1 MPEGIAYQN
10 KDIEFK
16 LMSETYKEKSFDA
29 YGLKLPKIKEVLPT
43 NLPAVSANE
52 MRIDNLFLLEDD
64 TVAIVDYES
73 EDKTSNRVKYINYIG
88 RIMQR
93 YDSQGIRIPELRM
106 IVIYTGDVETAK
118 DTWEI
123 PCLTLKME
131 QVFIHSLPDAEIY
144 QSVKKKLENNETL
157 SEKELMLL
165 IILPLAKKGKEVKQK
180 VIEQVVDLAK
190 QIEDENTQAFVITG
204 ILVSSD
210 KFIDRD
216 YAKSVRRYLSM
227 TKVFQIL
234 EEEKQ
239 EAINLAEKEGQR
251 KSQLQIA
258 ENLIKAGADILM
270 VMKGTGL
277 TKEEIEEIKKNMM
290 VAK

>member
-16 LMSETYKEKSFDA
+16 LMSETYKEKSFEA

-157 SEKELMLL
+157 SEKELMQL
-165 IILPLAKKGKEVKQK
+165 IILPLAKKGKEAKQK
-180 VIEQVVDLAK
+180 MIEQVVDLAK

-258 ENLIKAGADILM
+258 ENLIKAGVDTLM
-270 VMKGTGL
+270 IMKGTGL
-277 TKEEIEEIKKNMM
+277 TKEEIEEIKKNMLTT
-290 VAK
+290 K

>member
-1 MPEGIAYQN
+1 
-10 KDIEFK
+10 
-16 LMSETYKEKSFDA
+16 
-29 YGLKLPKIKEVLPT
+29 
-43 NLPAVSANE
+43 
-52 MRIDNLFLLEDD
+52 
-64 TVAIVDYES
+64 
-73 EDKTSNRVKYINYIG
+73 
-88 RIMQR
+88 
-93 YDSQGIRIPELRM
+93 
-106 IVIYTGDVETAK
+106 
-118 DTWEI
+118 
-123 PCLTLKME
+123 
-131 QVFIHSLPDAEIY
+131 
-144 QSVKKKLENNETL
+144 
-157 SEKELMLL
+157 MLL
-165 IILPLAKKGKEVKQK
+165 IILPLAKKGKEAKQK
-180 VIEQVVDLAK
+180 MIEQVVDLAK

-270 VMKGTGL
+270 IMKGTGL

-290 VAK
+290 VTK

>member
-157 SEKELMLL
+157 PEKELMQL
-165 IILPLAKKGKEVKQK
+165 IILPLAKKGKEAKQK
-180 VIEQVVDLAK
+180 MIEQVVDLAK

-239 EAINLAEKEGQR
+239 EAINIAR
-251 KSQLQIA
+251 KNERRETRLEMIESF
-258 ENLIKAGADILM
+258 IKAGTDTLTLM
-270 VMKGTGL
+270 QATGL

-290 VAK
+290 VTK

>member
-157 SEKELMLL
+157 SEKELMQL
-165 IILPLAKKGKEVKQK
+165 IILPLAKKGKEAKQK
-180 VIEQVVDLAK
+180 MIEQVVDLAK

-216 YAKSVRRYLSM
+216 YAKSARRYLSM

-239 EAINLAEKEGQR
+239 EAINIAR
-251 KSQLQIA
+251 KNERRETRLEMIESF
-258 ENLIKAGADILM
+258 IKAGTDTLTLM
-270 VMKGTGL
+270 QATGL
-277 TKEEIEEIKKNMM
+277 TKEELEEIKKNMM
-290 VAK
+290 ITK